1 MLLSLVH
8 SFQPKETSV
17 KQIRTRLTY
26 ANVMSSIAV
35 FLVLG
40 GATAFAAATIGTG
53 DIKAGAIKTGKIAK
67 EAVKAGKLGNGAVKT
82 EKIADAAVTTPKLA
96 DNAVTGAKVD
106 EASLGEV
113 PNAANAA
120 NAAKVGG
127 QTAGSFVP
135 KSDLLWAIVNETGGL
150 VAGSGAVSSIRVVA
164 GNFRVTFN
172 RTVTNCATSGTA
184 TDIDGGAAPQGA
196 SARIVGTDNREQT
209 AANTVDVLLTDPA
222 GAVADPAIF
231 DGFMVTVFC

>member
-1 MLLSLVH
+1 M
-8 SFQPKETSV
+8 

-82 EKIADAAVTTPKLA
+82 EKIADAAVTTPKIA

-120 NAAKVGG
+120 NAAKIGG
-127 QTAGSFVP
+127 QAPGSFVARNE
-135 KSDLLWAIVNETGGL
+135 LLWAVVLNDGTLNG
-150 VAGSGAVSSIRVVA
+150 GSGAVAATKTSA
-164 GNFRVTFN
+164 GRYTVTFN
-172 RTVTNCATSGTA
+172 RTITACVTEGTA
-184 TDIDGGAAPQGA
+184 TDVTGGEPPLAAG
-196 SARIVGTDNREQT
+196 ARIIGTDNRIQEN
-209 AANTVDVLLTDPA
+209 ANASKVNVTTTNPA
-222 GAVADPAIF
+222 GVLEDPEGG
-231 DGFMVTVFC
+231 DGFTVTVYC

>member
-1 MLLSLVH
+1 
-8 SFQPKETSV
+8 V

-120 NAAKVGG
+120 NAAKIGG
-127 QTAGSFVP
+127 QAPGSFVP

-150 VAGSGAVSSIRVVA
+150 VAGSGAVSATRLGV
-164 GNFRVTFN
+164 GDFRVTFN
-172 RTVTNCATSGTA
+172 RQITNCATGGTA
-184 TDIDGGAAPQGA
+184 TDITGSASPQGA
-196 SARIVGTDNREQT
+196 SARIIGTDNRLQ
-209 AANTVDVLLTDPA
+209 AANNTVDVGITDPA
-222 GAVADPAIF
+222 GAAADPAVL
-231 DGFMVTVFC
+231 DGFMVNVFC